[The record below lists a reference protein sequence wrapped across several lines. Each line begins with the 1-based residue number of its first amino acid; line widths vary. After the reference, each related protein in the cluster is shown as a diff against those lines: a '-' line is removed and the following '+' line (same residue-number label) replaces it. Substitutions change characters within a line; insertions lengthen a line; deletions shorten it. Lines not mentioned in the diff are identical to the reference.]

1 MKLMIEETMNYFTTQ
16 HKYNTLTEYL
26 EKRFNRKI
34 FKVALNGN
42 FTCPNRDGKIS
53 TKGCIFCSP
62 SGSGD
67 FAGDRNDTLKKQ
79 FEEVSTMI
87 HKKWP
92 NAGYIAYFQA
102 NTNTYKPLHELKK
115 LFEEAIG
122 LNENIVALSIATR
135 PDCLSDQ
142 VIDYLDDL
150 NKRIPVWVELGLQT
164 TNESTANLINR
175 GYKLE
180 VFNDAVKR
188 LREKNLEVIVHIING
203 LPYETEEDMINT
215 VNHLNK
221 FDIQGIK
228 IHSLFILKG
237 TPLEELYY
245 KENFKVLTLEEYV
258 SITSKQIAM
267 LKDTVIIHR
276 INGDAPR
283 ELLIEPTWSIKKLI
297 VMNEIDKYLKI
308 NNLYQGINFKK

>member
-1 MKLMIEETMNYFTTQ
+1 MNYFTSQ

-67 FAGDRNDTLKKQ
+67 FAGNRFDSLSKQ
-79 FEEVSTMI
+79 FDDVSNMI

-102 NTNTYKPLHELKK
+102 NTNTYKPLNELKQ
-115 LFEEAIG
+115 LFEEAIT
-122 LNENIVALSIATR
+122 LNENIVAISIATR
-135 PDCLSDQ
+135 PDCLSDE
-142 VIDYLDDL
+142 IIEYLSDL
-150 NKRIPVWVELGLQT
+150 NKRIPVWIELGLQT
-164 TNESTANLINR
+164 INEETAVLINR
-175 GYKLE
+175 GYTLDVFEDSVIKLRKHNIE
-180 VFNDAVKR
+180 T
-188 LREKNLEVIVHIING
+188 IVHIING
-203 LPYETEEDMINT
+203 LPYETETDMLDT
-215 VNHLNK
+215 VQYLNK

-237 TPLEELYY
+237 TPLEEYY
-245 KENFKVLTLEEYV
+245 YETNFKVLSLEEYV
-258 SITSKQIAM
+258 TITSKQIAI
-267 LKDTVIIHR
+267 LKDSMIIHR

-283 ELLIEPTWSIKKLI
+283 DLLIEPLWSIKKLV
-297 VMNEIDKYLKI
+297 VMNEIDKYLKV
-308 NNLYQGINFKK
+308 NNLYQGIYYNKQS

>member
-1 MKLMIEETMNYFTTQ
+1 MNYFTTQ

>member
-1 MKLMIEETMNYFTTQ
+1 MNYFTTQ

-150 NKRIPVWVELGLQT
+150 NKRT
-164 TNESTANLINR
+164 FLI
-175 GYKLE
+175 
-180 VFNDAVKR
+180 
-188 LREKNLEVIVHIING
+188 
-203 LPYETEEDMINT
+203 
-215 VNHLNK
+215 
-221 FDIQGIK
+221 
-228 IHSLFILKG
+228 
-237 TPLEELYY
+237 
-245 KENFKVLTLEEYV
+245 
-258 SITSKQIAM
+258 
-267 LKDTVIIHR
+267 
-276 INGDAPR
+276 
-283 ELLIEPTWSIKKLI
+283 
-297 VMNEIDKYLKI
+297 
-308 NNLYQGINFKK
+308 